1 MGPVPYTDTL
11 IILVLGAL
19 VAAAAYYFEKY
30 NIRHPEKR
38 LFARKYLHLIACGS
52 CTISAGLL
60 ENLYFLGLIVFF
72 AEILLLWMVLKKDYF
87 SINGVKSM
95 GIVYFPLSFLLLILL
110 FPRHEDRYLI
120 VGPMG
125 FLTLADAMATLVG
138 VKYGRSFFVMTGERK
153 SLIGTAA
160 FMVVGLLWM
169 VVMKW
174 LGFQASSGWGS
185 YLIISA
191 VITGMAA
198 GVEIMGSKGRDNLYV
213 PLISALLLWS
223 FSRSPVPLVASQLAA
238 WSLIFTVGAYLA
250 WKFGLLVPSGAVS
263 AVLMGLGIVC
273 FGNFSLLPIL
283 VFFISGSLLGKL
295 PGRVSSDPKDGR
307 PRDVYQVVSNGG
319 IALVLAYINSVAH
332 HPALPLL
339 YLVSVAVS
347 SSDTWSSELGQ
358 RLGIRTLDLRTF
370 RAGARGLSGCISLP
384 GVLAGIAGAALIALF
399 AGDWNKALLVFGAG
413 VAGGWLDSFLGAWFQ
428 ARFQTTTGLSDT
440 GQGKPVSGLLTVSN
454 DVINV
459 SANVLTTGLVALWL
473 FL

>member
-95 GIVYFPLSFLLLILL
+95 GIVYFPLAFLILIL
-110 FPRHEDRYLI
+110 IFPGHEDRYLI

-138 VKYGRSFFVMTGERK
+138 VKYSRSYFVMTGERK
-153 SLIGTAA
+153 SIIGTTA

-169 VVMKW
+169 VVMKL
-174 LGFQASSGWGS
+174 LGFQSASDWGS

-191 VITGMAA
+191 VITAMVA

-213 PLISALLLWS
+213 PLITALLLWS
-223 FSRSPVPLVASQLAA
+223 FSKSPVPLVASQLAA

-250 WKFGLLVPSGAVS
+250 WKFGLLAPSGAVS

-319 IALVLAYINSVAH
+319 IALVLAYINSVVH

-358 RLGIRTLDLRTF
+358 RLGARTLDLRTF

-384 GVLAGIAGAALIALF
+384 GVVAGVAGAALIALF
-399 AGDWNKALLVFGAG
+399 AGDWNKALLIFGAG
-413 VAGGWLDSFLGAWFQ
+413 IAGGWLDSILGAWFQ
-428 ARFQTTTGLSDT
+428 ARFRTTSGLSDT
-440 GQGKPVSGLLTVSN
+440 GEGTPVSGLLTVSN

-459 SANVLTTGLVALWL
+459 SANALTTGLVALWL

>member
-198 GVEIMGSKGRDNLYV
+198 GVEIMGSKGRD
-213 PLISALLLWS
+213 
-223 FSRSPVPLVASQLAA
+223 
-238 WSLIFTVGAYLA
+238 
-250 WKFGLLVPSGAVS
+250 
-263 AVLMGLGIVC
+263 
-273 FGNFSLLPIL
+273 
-283 VFFISGSLLGKL
+283 
-295 PGRVSSDPKDGR
+295 D
-307 PRDVYQVVSNGG
+307 
-319 IALVLAYINSVAH
+319 
-332 HPALPLL
+332 PLL
-339 YLVSVAVS
+339 
-347 SSDTWSSELGQ
+347 
-358 RLGIRTLDLRTF
+358 F
-370 RAGARGLSGCISLP
+370 
-384 GVLAGIAGAALIALF
+384 
-399 AGDWNKALLVFGAG
+399 
-413 VAGGWLDSFLGAWFQ
+413 
-428 ARFQTTTGLSDT
+428 
-440 GQGKPVSGLLTVSN
+440 
-454 DVINV
+454 
-459 SANVLTTGLVALWL
+459 
-473 FL
+473 